1 MESLSAAPTINTVL
15 ECTLKDDLQALKL
28 LFEDPSEPEK
38 VTDLLLKK
46 DFMGRNVLFPACIL
60 GRCEVVKELI
70 KYGASVN
77 SLTSRGYSPLHCAAA
92 WGQLDMLKTLVEMGA
107 DIKACNFCNE
117 KAYEIAIRYNKTE
130 CADFLAWA
138 EAKLEL
144 KIYISFVHQSITDL
158 EKLQGKLN
166 KEYKVCKQHIQ
177 INKRECK
184 VCRNNWNI
192 IKIKSFFIVICIQI
206 PQSYARH
213 GIIKVNKPDEW
224 YGCHLSGVNHSCHLR
239 QCCPTGGPLCVAPH
253 LSGCFDNLPL

>member
-38 VTDLLLKK
+38 VTHLLLKK

-77 SLTSRGYSPLHCAAA
+77 SLTSR
-92 WGQLDMLKTLVEMGA
+92 
-107 DIKACNFCNE
+107 
-117 KAYEIAIRYNKTE
+117 
-130 CADFLAWA
+130 

-166 KEYKVCKQHIQ
+166 KEYKNQTMAACKSKNEWLEHTKNPTTHDFVEQKLQLEAIMQ
-177 INKRECK
+177 TIFSKLK
-184 VCRNNWNI
+184 TSSDSG
-192 IKIKSFFIVICIQI
+192 KST
-206 PQSYARH
+206 S
-213 GIIKVNKPDEW
+213 K
-224 YGCHLSGVNHSCHLR
+224 S
-239 QCCPTGGPLCVAPH
+239 
-253 LSGCFDNLPL
+253 

>member
-166 KEYKVCKQHIQ
+166 KEYKNQTMAACKSKNEWLEHTKNPTTHDFVEQKLQLEAIMQ
-177 INKRECK
+177 TIFSKLK
-184 VCRNNWNI
+184 TSSDSG
-192 IKIKSFFIVICIQI
+192 KST
-206 PQSYARH
+206 S
-213 GIIKVNKPDEW
+213 K
-224 YGCHLSGVNHSCHLR
+224 S
-239 QCCPTGGPLCVAPH
+239 
-253 LSGCFDNLPL
+253 

>member
-77 SLTSRGYSPLHCAAA
+77 SLTSREIETHQTRQHFSSLQLSNFGYSPLHCAAA

-166 KEYKVCKQHIQ
+166 KEYKNQTMAACKSKNEWLEHTKNPTTHDFVEQKLQLEAIMQ
-177 INKRECK
+177 TIFSKLK
-184 VCRNNWNI
+184 TSSDSG
-192 IKIKSFFIVICIQI
+192 KST
-206 PQSYARH
+206 S
-213 GIIKVNKPDEW
+213 K
-224 YGCHLSGVNHSCHLR
+224 S
-239 QCCPTGGPLCVAPH
+239 
-253 LSGCFDNLPL
+253 